1 MPSIIPI
8 LRIFDYAKALEFYV
22 DWLGFAV
29 NWADQPDNAPAY
41 VQVSRGGVVLNL
53 SEHHGDCCPG
63 ARVRIVDFRGLAGYH
78 QRLLAQEYR
87 YNRPGLEVPDWNP
100 NALEMTVT
108 DPFGNRLTFTEVP
121 TSGAAA

>member
-1 MPSIIPI
+1 MPTVVPV

-29 NWADQPDNAPAY
+29 DWADQPANAPAY
-41 VQVSRGGVVLNL
+41 VQVSRDNVVLNL

-63 ARVRIVDFRGLAGYH
+63 ARVRIVDVAGLAEYH
-78 QRLLAQEYR
+78 RHLQQQEYR
-87 YNRPGLEVPDWNP
+87 YNRPSLHAPDWNP
-100 NALEMTVT
+100 QALEMEVV

-121 TSGAAA
+121 TRSDLV